1 MTSRRGGRAGGA
13 ARGRVRRRVRAQP
26 MRRTL
31 ALVAA
36 ATSSMIALA
45 FVIPLALAVR
55 QVAHDR
61 ALHDAE
67 RQAAALAPVLEIAP
81 GEADIVRAMDRIPAG
96 RSGLLAVHLHT
107 GDVLGNARARQQQLQ
122 QARSQTRTFAVPTPD
137 GYLLLQPVMLTGNR
151 IDVVEVG
158 VRRVDLTRGVLASW
172 AVMGLIAAV
181 LVAASV
187 LVADRLAAR
196 MVRASTGLAAAARRL
211 GGGDLDV
218 RVDPAGPTELAA
230 AGVAFNAMADRVVEL
245 LAAERELLAD
255 LSHRLRT
262 PLTALRLDAEAVGA
276 SPAAQRVRH
285 AARQLEREIDGIIRA
300 ARSPLTAGLGG
311 SCDAAEVIRARM
323 RFWSALA
330 ADQGRPCEVIGTDR
344 PVPVPLSRAELIA
357 VVDALV
363 GNVFRYT
370 PVGCAFAVALRTVDG
385 NTCLIVEDA
394 GPGIADAATA
404 LRRGASTG
412 GSTGLGLDIARRAA
426 EATGGAVRI
435 SRGTMGGARVW
446 LRFGTGPGAPTTIL
460 AGRRWRR
467 RAGSAELAR

>member
-1 MTSRRGGRAGGA
+1 MSGIDGGRRSRRVGAGG
-13 ARGRVRRRVRAQP
+13 QP

-67 RQAAALAPVLEIAP
+67 RQATALAPVLEIAEKP
-81 GEADIVRAMDRIPAG
+81 ADVVRAMDSLPAG
-96 RSGLLAVHLHT
+96 RQKLLAVHLSDGT
-107 GDVLGNARARQQQLQ
+107 VLGPARGREEDLRLAEAQ
-122 QARSQTRTFAVPTPD
+122 SRTFAVPTPD
-137 GYLLLQPVMLTGNR
+137 GYLLLEPVMLSRGRTAV
-151 IDVVEVG
+151 IEVG
-158 VRRVDLTRGVLASW
+158 VPGSDVTRGVAVAW
-172 AVMGLIAAV
+172 AVMGLIALA

-187 LVADRLAAR
+187 VVADRLAAR
-196 MVRASTGLAAAARRL
+196 MVRASAGLAGAARRL

-218 RVDPAGPTELAA
+218 RVTPAGPTELAA

-245 LAAERELLAD
+245 LAAERELVAD

-262 PLTALRLDAEAVGA
+262 PLTALRLDAEAVGS

-285 AARQLEREIDGIIRA
+285 AAGQLEREIDGIIRA
-300 ARSPLTAGLGG
+300 ARSPLGAGLGG
-311 SCDAAEVIRARM
+311 SCDAAEVLRVRM

-330 ADQGRPCEVIGTDR
+330 ADQRRPCEVIGTDR
-344 PVPVPLSRAELIA
+344 PVPVPLPRADMIA

-370 PVGCAFAVALRTVDG
+370 PVGCRFSVALRLVDG
-385 NTCLIVEDA
+385 STCLIVEDA
-394 GPGIADAATA
+394 GPGIVDAAA
-404 LRRGASTG
+404 AMRRGASGG

-426 EATGGAVRI
+426 ENSGGAVRI

-446 LRFGTGPGAPTTIL
+446 LRFGSVHPSARAATVLP
-460 AGRRWRR
+460 GRRWRR
-467 RAGSAELAR
+467 RAGSAELAG

>member
-1 MTSRRGGRAGGA
+1 
-13 ARGRVRRRVRAQP
+13 

-36 ATSSMIALA
+36 AAGSMIALA
-45 FVIPLALAVR
+45 FVIPLGLAVR

-67 RQAAALAPVLEIAP
+67 RQAAALAPVLEIATKRT
-81 GEADIVRAMDRIPAG
+81 DIERAMASIPAG
-96 RSGLLAVHLHT
+96 RNGLLAVHLPDGT
-107 GDVLGNARARQQQLQ
+107 VLGEARGREEDMRLAQS
-122 QARSQTRTFAVPTPD
+122 QAKTFAVPTPD
-137 GYLLLQPVMLTGNR
+137 GYLLLQPVMLTEGR
-151 IDVVEVG
+151 SALIEVG
-158 VRRVDLTRGVLASW
+158 VRRADLTRGVATSW
-172 AVMGLIAAV
+172 AVMGLIAVA

-187 LVADRLAAR
+187 MVADRLAAR
-196 MVRASTGLAAAARRL
+196 MVGASGGLASAARRL
-211 GGGDLDV
+211 GAGDLDV
-218 RVDPAGPTELAA
+218 RVIPAGPTELAE

-245 LAAERELLAD
+245 LAAERELVAD

-262 PLTALRLDAEAVGA
+262 PLTALRLDAEAVGT

-300 ARSPLTAGLGG
+300 ARSPLTSGLRE
-311 SCDAAEVIRARM
+311 SCDAADVIRARM

-330 ADQGRPCEVIGTDR
+330 ADQRRSCEVIGTDR

-370 PVGCAFAVALRTVDG
+370 PVGCAFAVALRLVDG

-426 EATGGAVRI
+426 EASGGAVRI

-446 LRFGTGPGAPTTIL
+446 LRFGSGSDAGPAAVLPN
-460 AGRRWRR
+460 RRWRR
-467 RAGSAELAR
+467 RAGSPEMAG

>member
-1 MTSRRGGRAGGA
+1 MKRGRGGRVGGH
-13 ARGRVRRRVRAQP
+13 P

-36 ATSSMIALA
+36 AAGSMIALA
-45 FVIPLALAVR
+45 FVIPLGLAVR

-67 RQAAALAPVLEIAP
+67 RQAAALAPVLEIATKRT
-81 GEADIVRAMDRIPAG
+81 DIERAMASIPAG
-96 RSGLLAVHLHT
+96 RNGLLAVHLPDGT
-107 GDVLGNARARQQQLQ
+107 VLGEARGREEDMRLAQS
-122 QARSQTRTFAVPTPD
+122 QAKTFAVPTPD
-137 GYLLLQPVMLTGNR
+137 GYLLLQPVMLTEGR
-151 IDVVEVG
+151 SALIEVG
-158 VRRVDLTRGVLASW
+158 VRRADLTRGVATSW
-172 AVMGLIAAV
+172 AVMGLIAVA

-187 LVADRLAAR
+187 MVADRLAAR
-196 MVRASTGLAAAARRL
+196 MVGASGGLASAARRL
-211 GGGDLDV
+211 GAGDLDV
-218 RVDPAGPTELAA
+218 RVIPAGPTELAE

-245 LAAERELLAD
+245 LAAERELVAD

-262 PLTALRLDAEAVGA
+262 PLTALRLDAEAVGT

-300 ARSPLTAGLGG
+300 ARSPLTSGLRE
-311 SCDAAEVIRARM
+311 SCDAADVIRARM

-330 ADQGRPCEVIGTDR
+330 ADQRRSCEVIGTDR

-370 PVGCAFAVALRTVDG
+370 PVGCAFAVALRLVDG

-426 EATGGAVRI
+426 EASGGAVRI

-446 LRFGTGPGAPTTIL
+446 LRFGSGSDAGPAAVLPN
-460 AGRRWRR
+460 RRWRR
-467 RAGSAELAR
+467 RAGSPEMAG

>member
-1 MTSRRGGRAGGA
+1 
-13 ARGRVRRRVRAQP
+13 

-36 ATSSMIALA
+36 AAGSMIALA
-45 FVIPLALAVR
+45 FVIPLGLAVR

-67 RQAAALAPVLEIAP
+67 RQAAALAPVLEIATKRT
-81 GEADIVRAMDRIPAG
+81 DIERAMASIPAG
-96 RSGLLAVHLHT
+96 RNGLLAVHLPDGT
-107 GDVLGNARARQQQLQ
+107 VLGEARGREEDMRLAQS
-122 QARSQTRTFAVPTPD
+122 QAKTFAVPTPD
-137 GYLLLQPVMLTGNR
+137 GYLLLQPVMLTEGR
-151 IDVVEVG
+151 SALIEVG
-158 VRRVDLTRGVLASW
+158 VRRADLTRGVATSW
-172 AVMGLIAAV
+172 AVMGLIAVA

-187 LVADRLAAR
+187 MVADRLAAR
-196 MVRASTGLAAAARRL
+196 VI
-211 GGGDLDV
+211 
-218 RVDPAGPTELAA
+218 PAGPTELAE

-245 LAAERELLAD
+245 LAAERELVAD

-262 PLTALRLDAEAVGA
+262 PLTALRLDAEAVGT

-300 ARSPLTAGLGG
+300 ARSPLTSGLRE
-311 SCDAAEVIRARM
+311 SCDAADVIRARM

-330 ADQGRPCEVIGTDR
+330 ADQRRSCEVIGTDG

-357 VVDALV
+357 VGDALV

-370 PVGCAFAVALRTVDG
+370 PVGCAFAVALRLVDG

-404 LRRGASTG
+404 
-412 GSTGLGLDIARRAA
+412 
-426 EATGGAVRI
+426 RI
-435 SRGTMGGARVW
+435 RCRHG
-446 LRFGTGPGAPTTIL
+446 
-460 AGRRWRR
+460 
-467 RAGSAELAR
+467 

>member
-1 MTSRRGGRAGGA
+1 
-13 ARGRVRRRVRAQP
+13 

-45 FVIPLALAVR
+45 FVIPLGLAVR

-67 RQAAALAPVLEIAP
+67 RQASALAPVLEIA
-81 GEADIVRAMDRIPAG
+81 GSTADIRRAMDSIPAG
-96 RSGLLAVHLHT
+96 RSGLVAVHLST
-107 GDVLGNARARQQQLQ
+107 GEVLGEARARDDDVRLAES
-122 QARSQTRTFAVPTPD
+122 QAKTFAVPTPD
-137 GYLLLQPVMLTGNR
+137 GYLLLEPVVLTGGR
-151 IDVVEVG
+151 TALVEVG
-158 VRRVDLTRGVLASW
+158 IRRVDLSRGVLTSW
-172 AVMGLIAAV
+172 AVMAVIALA
-181 LVAASV
+181 LVAVSV
-187 LVADRLAAR
+187 FVADRLAAR

-218 RVDPAGPTELAA
+218 RVTPAGPTELAA

-245 LAAERELLAD
+245 LAAERELVAD

-330 ADQGRPCEVIGTDR
+330 ADQGRSCELIGTDR
-344 PVPVPLSRAELIA
+344 PVPVPLARSELIA

-370 PVGCAFAVALRTVDG
+370 PGGTAFSVALRLVDDS
-385 NTCLIVEDA
+385 TCLIVEDA
-394 GPGIADAATA
+394 GPGIADAASA

-426 EATGGAVRI
+426 EASGGAVRI

-446 LRFGTGPGAPTTIL
+446 LRFGSGDAEQPSTL

-467 RAGSAELAR
+467 RPGAAELAR